1 VSATVA
7 WVAPDALTP
16 YAVAARDLLRSTL
29 LDAVRGQLQV
39 KSWAAVTMADVA
51 RAAGVSRQTLYK
63 EFGSR
68 AELAQAYVLR
78 ETDRF
83 ASAVEGAV
91 TANVD
96 DPSAALAAAFDVF
109 LAAAEDDPLV
119 RAVVSGDGGD
129 ELLALVTVQGLPV
142 LERGTERLA
151 AFLRRGWPTLAADD
165 ALLLSETVVRLG
177 ISYATLP
184 SGPAGLDGASV
195 AKLLGPY
202 VREVLSRPAAAAR
215 TRSA

>member
-1 VSATVA
+1 MAS
-7 WVAPDALTP
+7 DGLTP

-51 RAAGVSRQTLYK
+51 SAAGVSRQTLYK

-68 AELAQAYVLR
+68 SELAQAYVLR

-83 ASAVEGAV
+83 AGAVEEAV
-91 TANVD
+91 TANLA
-96 DPSAALAAAFDVF
+96 DPSVALAAAFDVF

-142 LERGTERLA
+142 LERATERLA
-151 AFLRRGWPTLAADD
+151 AFLRRGWPSLEARE
-165 ALLLSETVVRLG
+165 ALLLSESVVRLG

-184 SGPAGLDGASV
+184 SGPAGLTGASI
-195 AKLLGPY
+195 AQLLGPY
-202 VREVLSRPAAAAR
+202 VREVLSRPPAAPR
-215 TRSA
+215 TRSS